1 MQTLSEADRLITSE
15 RLRLPILDLE
25 QLDRIAAGE
34 IGAVATQLEIRLSA
48 EWLEA
53 VRWLAGMRARQ
64 LRDRPQDAAWLIRPI
79 VRADTREAIGY
90 LNFHA
95 GPDDQGM
102 VEIGYTLL
110 PTARGQGYALEAVRA
125 ALDWARRVRQ
135 IRHFRA
141 SVAPDNERSLKL
153 IGKLGFVQTG
163 EQWDPE
169 DGLEHVFELTV
180 D

>member
-1 MQTLSEADRLITSE
+1 MQTLTEADRLITSE
-15 RLRLPILDLE
+15 RLQLPILDLF
-25 QLDRIAAGE
+25 QLERIAAGD
-34 IGAVATQLEIRLSA
+34 IASVASQMEIRLSA
-48 EWLEA
+48 DWLEA
-53 VRWLAGMRARQ
+53 VRWLAGMRAKQ

-79 VRADTREAIGY
+79 VRADTHEAIGH

-95 GPDDQGM
+95 GPDDKGM

-110 PTARGQGYALEAVRA
+110 PAARGQGYALEAVRA
-125 ALDWARRVRQ
+125 MLDWARSVHQ

-141 SVAPDNERSLKL
+141 SVAPDNERSLNL
-153 IGKLGFVQTG
+153 IGKLGFVHTG

-169 DGLEHVFELTV
+169 DGLELVFELTV